1 MKLALGT
8 AQFGMQYGVAN
19 RVGQPSE
26 VEVKEILQIA
36 SSHGINT
43 LDTAIAYGDCEER
56 FGRIGVPNWQI
67 ISKLPAFA
75 SDTSNV
81 YEEVRA
87 AVQGSLQR
95 LGVEQIYGLLLHR
108 PEQLLEKNGEDLYLA
123 LEQVKQDG
131 LVHKTGISI
140 YDPAVLEMILP
151 SFNFDLVQTPFSPFD
166 QRVVLSGWASRLKS
180 LGIELHVRSI
190 FLQGL
195 LLMQQGQRASQFD
208 RWSPLWRRWHEWL
221 QDINITALQACLSF
235 AASIPQVDLIVVGV
249 ENTNQLLEI
258 VEAIQRPALAM
269 PDEFCSTDLDLINP
283 SNWPL
288 LNSVKKT
295 NL

>member
-19 RVGQPSE
+19 HAGQPSE

-56 FGRIGVPNWQI
+56 LGRIGVPNWQI
-67 ISKLPAFA
+67 ISKLPAFESDA
-75 SDTSNV
+75 SNI

-87 AVQGSLQR
+87 VVHESLQR
-95 LGVEQIYGLLLHR
+95 LGVERIYGLLLHR
-108 PEQLLEKNGEDLYLA
+108 PEQLLEKNGDALYRA
-123 LEQVKQDG
+123 LEQVKKDG
-131 LVHKTGISI
+131 LVRKTGISI
-140 YDPAVLEMILP
+140 YDPASLEIILP

-166 QRVVLSGWASRLKS
+166 QRVILSGWAARLKS

-195 LLMQQGQRASQFD
+195 LLMQNGKRPNQFD
-208 RWSPLWRRWHEWL
+208 RWSPLWTRWHEWL
-221 QDINITALQACLSF
+221 QDMHITALQACLGFVASF
-235 AASIPQVDLIVVGV
+235 PQIDRILVGV
-249 ENTNQLLEI
+249 ENTSQLLEI
-258 VEAIQRPALAM
+258 VDGIQRPNLSI
-269 PDEFCSTDLDLINP
+269 PNEFCSTDLDLINP
-283 SNWPL
+283 ANWPL
-288 LNSVKKT
+288 LNSVK
-295 NL
+295 